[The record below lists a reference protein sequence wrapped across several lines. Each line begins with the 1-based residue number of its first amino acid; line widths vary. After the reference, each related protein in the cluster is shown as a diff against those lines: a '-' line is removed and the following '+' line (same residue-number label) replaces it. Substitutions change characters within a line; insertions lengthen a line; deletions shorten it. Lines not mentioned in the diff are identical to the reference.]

1 MKRILIT
8 APIRQDPEV
17 LKQYLDS
24 IYRQEQGNFVVDKYF
39 ILHNCFKTLKEYF
52 PTDCILLEYN
62 DKTTCVKGE
71 FTHNWYQDNFKAIV
85 KMKNEIVAY
94 ALNEKYDYIFW
105 VDSDLILHPKT
116 LNHLFNILETSN
128 QKVCSEIF
136 WTEWNKG
143 HKETIGSNGWDY
155 DAYGGDQER
164 FKKPGIYQIG
174 GTGACILV
182 NISVYGYN
190 VNYSPIYNVSFTE
203 WEDRAFCVRLA
214 VNNIKIFMDT
224 HYPATHLYR

>member
-1 MKRILIT
+1 MKRILIA

-17 LKQYLDS
+17 LKQYIES
-24 IYRQEQGNFVVDKYF
+24 IYRQEQDNFTVDRYF
-39 ILHNCFKTLKEYF
+39 ILHNCFDSLKEYF
-52 PTDCILLEYN
+52 PKDCTLLEYN
-62 DKTTCVKGE
+62 DNTECVKNDY
-71 FTHNWYQDNFKAIV
+71 THNWRLDNFKAIV

-105 VDSDLILHPKT
+105 VDSDLILNPIT
-116 LNHLFNILETSN
+116 LKHLFNVLEGSEE
-128 QKVCSEIF
+128 KVCSEVF

-143 HKETIGSNGWDY
+143 YPETLGSNAWDY
-155 DAYGGDQER
+155 DAYGGDQKRYKE
-164 FKKPGIYQIG
+164 PGVYQVG

-182 NISVYGYN
+182 NTSVYGYN

-214 VNNIKIFMDT
+214 TMNIKIFMDT

>member
-1 MKRILIT
+1 MKKILIA

-24 IYRQEQGNFVVDKYF
+24 IYRQEVSTFTVDRYF
-39 ILHNCFKTLKEYF
+39 ILHNCFDDLKEYF
-52 PTDCILLEYN
+52 PQDCTLLEYN
-62 DKTTCVKGE
+62 DDTLCVKAE
-71 FTHNWYQDNFKAIV
+71 LTHNWYRNNFKAIV

-94 ALNEKYDYIFW
+94 ALKEKYDYIFW
-105 VDSDLILHPKT
+105 VDSDLVLHPKT
-116 LNHLFNILETSN
+116 LNHLFDFLETAK
-128 QKVCSEIF
+128 QKVISEVF

-143 HKETIGSNGWDY
+143 YPETLGTNAWDY
-155 DAYGGDQER
+155 DAYGGDQQR
-164 FKKPGIYQIG
+164 FKEPGVYQVG

-182 NISVYGYN
+182 NTSVYGYN
-190 VNYSPIYNVSFTE
+190 INYSPLLNVSFTE